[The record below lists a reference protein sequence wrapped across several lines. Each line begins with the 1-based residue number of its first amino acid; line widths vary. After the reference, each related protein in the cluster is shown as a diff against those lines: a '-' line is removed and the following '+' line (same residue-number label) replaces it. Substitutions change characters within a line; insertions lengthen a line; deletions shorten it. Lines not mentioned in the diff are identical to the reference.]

1 MQSFPN
7 CGKPCLD
14 RMESASV
21 DLTKAKEV
29 CSLGKV
35 LITWG
40 EVTCSLR
47 ASSPGVPRAEGEG
60 RREG

>member
-1 MQSFPN
+1 
-7 CGKPCLD
+7 
-14 RMESASV
+14 METASV

-47 ASSPGVPRAEGEG
+47 ASPPGVPRAVGEG
-60 RREG
+60 RWEG